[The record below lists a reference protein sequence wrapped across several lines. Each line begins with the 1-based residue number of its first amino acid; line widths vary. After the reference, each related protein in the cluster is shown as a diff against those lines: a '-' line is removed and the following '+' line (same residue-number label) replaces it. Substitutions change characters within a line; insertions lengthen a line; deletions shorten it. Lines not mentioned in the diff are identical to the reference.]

1 LWRLEALIGTGV
13 TLLAAVAA
21 AVVIVVTDATPTLLV
36 LPVVGWAV
44 IFVVSVIVFPR
55 LAYARFRFGIDDE
68 EIDIQRGRVWIERV
82 LVPMARV
89 QHVDTER
96 GPLQRR
102 LGLASVVVHTA
113 AGGFEIPA
121 LDLERAVELRTR
133 IAVLARVSDEL

>member
-1 LWRLEALIGTGV
+1 VATGAGV
-13 TLLAAVAA
+13 AIVATGLSPALLA
-21 AVVIVVTDATPTLLV
+21 
-36 LPVVGWAV
+36 LPVLGWAA
-44 IFVVSVIVFPR
+44 IFATSYVVFPR
-55 LAYARFRFGIDDE
+55 LAYARFRFGIDDQ
-68 EIDIQRGRVWIERV
+68 EIDIERGRVWIERV

-102 LGLASVVVHTA
+102 LGLASVMIHTA
-113 AGGFEIPA
+113 AGHFEIPA

>member
-1 LWRLEALIGTGV
+1 VLGWSPA
-13 TLLAAVAA
+13 LLA
-21 AVVIVVTDATPTLLV
+21 
-36 LPVVGWAV
+36 LPVLAWAA
-44 IFVVSVIVFPR
+44 IFVSSVVVFPR
-55 LAYARFRFGIDDE
+55 LAYARWRFGIDDE

-96 GPLQRR
+96 GPVQRR

-113 AGGFEIPA
+113 AGHFEIPA

>member
-1 LWRLEALIGTGV
+1 MFGAGIA
-13 TLLAAVAA
+13 LLAALGACVA
-21 AVVIVVTDATPTLLV
+21 IVLLDWSPALLV
-36 LPVVGWAV
+36 VLIVGWAA
-44 IFVVSVIVFPR
+44 IFVVWVLVFPS
-55 LAYARFRFGIDDE
+55 LAYQRWRFDIGDE
-68 EIDIQRGRVWIERV
+68 EIDIQRGRMWIERV

-113 AGGFEIPA
+113 AGHFEIPA

-133 IAVLARVSDEL
+133 IAVLARVSDDV

>member
-1 LWRLEALIGTGV
+1 MWRLEALGITGV
-13 TLLAAVAA
+13 ALLVAVGAGIG
-21 AVVIVVTDATPTLLV
+21 IVMSGASPFLLV
-36 LPVVGWAV
+36 LPVLGWAA
-44 IFVVSVIVFPR
+44 IFVTSFVVFPR
-55 LAYARFRFGIDDE
+55 LAYARWRFGIDDE
-68 EIDIQRGRVWIERV
+68 EIDIQRGRLWIDRV

-89 QHVDTER
+89 QHVDTAR

-121 LDLERAVELRTR
+121 LDLERAVALRTR